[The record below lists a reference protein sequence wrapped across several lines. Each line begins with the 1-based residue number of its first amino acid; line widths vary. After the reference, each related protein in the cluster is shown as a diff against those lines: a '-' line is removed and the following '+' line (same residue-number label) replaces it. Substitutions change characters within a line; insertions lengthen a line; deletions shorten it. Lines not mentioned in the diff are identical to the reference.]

1 MESEV
6 DHDPTRIAEILLS
19 WKELEVTSCNI
30 FQTLW
35 SGYGFICNITAR
47 PGKNST
53 ATTAMLDT
61 YCPKNENGEYPLIL
75 KIVTPPQG
83 EQYYESEGHMRKML
97 SYEVE
102 QFFYD
107 KVAPLLPDNVP
118 VAKYVAST
126 RDRDDV
132 PALTGVMASVIT
144 DLRTL
149 YPVMPGKRDMLS
161 HDQVHAALGW
171 LARFHG
177 ESWNY
182 LPMGID
188 EFILPPLEE
197 AKYIREGGAH
207 RTNLWRNG
215 GYTYLATRRQEYDNL
230 EQNEDSEWSDKLC
243 CPIEGSNKSVAELVA
258 DFLAPRGRRFEVFV
272 HGDVKSENMVS
283 DTTEKN
289 VAMFDFQYIGLG
301 LGVSDLAKL
310 FTCSVPLDMLLGAE
324 TARRGVDYSMPM
336 CDGERALLWE
346 YWNGQ
351 LKGFADAAGIYYS
364 WNLFVRHWEAALVDW
379 LRFQAS
385 WGFWGNTEW
394 LEARVRFI
402 LQDQSWWDW
411 LDHANDHDGTC
422 PDEEGAGSNGNGR
435 DNGAAS
441 MDVEMGGDGS
451 GDAGAQTE
459 GSKKAAM
466 MAAVSGGKT
475 RGGHAPTSRRT

>member
-1 MESEV
+1 MEAEV
-6 DHDPTRIAEILLS
+6 DLDPTRIAEILLS
-19 WKELEVTSCNI
+19 WKELQVTSCNI
-30 FQTLW
+30 LQTLW

-47 PGKNST
+47 PIKSST
-53 ATTAMLDT
+53 AVTAMLDT

-97 SYEVE
+97 SYQVE

-107 KVAPLLPDNVP
+107 KVAPLLLDNVP

-126 RDRDDV
+126 RDRDDI
-132 PALTGVMASVIT
+132 PALKGVMASVIT

-161 HDQVHAALGW
+161 HERVHAALGW
-171 LARFHG
+171 LGRFHG

-188 EFILPPLEE
+188 DFILPPLDE
-197 AKYIREGGAH
+197 AKYRSEGGPQ

-243 CPIEGSNKSVAELVA
+243 CPIEGSKSVAELVA

-283 DTTEKN
+283 DSTETKI
-289 VAMFDFQYIGLG
+289 AMFDFQYIGLG
-301 LGVSDLAKL
+301 MGVSDLAKL

-324 TARRGVDYSMPM
+324 TPRIEYSMPM
-336 CDGERALLWE
+336 CDGERSLLWA
-346 YWNGQ
+346 YWHTH
-351 LKGFADAAGIYYS
+351 LKPFADAAGIYYS

-394 LEARVRFI
+394 LEARVRLI

-411 LDHANDHDGTC
+411 LDHANDHDGTG
-422 PDEEGAGSNGNGR
+422 PDGEGRGNNHSG
-435 DNGAAS
+435 DGHNGAAS
-441 MDVEMGGDGS
+441 MDVEMGGGD
-451 GDAGAQTE
+451 DAGAQTE
-459 GSKKAAM
+459 GSRKAAI
-466 MAAVSGGKT
+466 MAAVGSGK
-475 RGGHAPTSRRT
+475 RRVGGGGTASGSRRT